1 MENVYFPSMD
11 MHDAPEPNNAGAAPQ
26 HSYNGADEQL
36 PSGNYFANSFANES
50 GEWDSILSEFS
61 TDTCIQDPGSFD
73 TSLLSTSPVTSA
85 SFRNTPDTVVS
96 NACVSLNGPR
106 EGVDNKIVAV
116 EPGIKDTAAEETSP
130 QRTTTLPLD
139 VAANGSHQPAID
151 SAPNFAAASGQATGM
166 AAGTI
171 VCSAATLGTC
181 PTEPSLVMTTS
192 PRHRVSR
199 LPPDIGADGQIR
211 YLEPHE
217 IPQPSKT
224 LHHTTR
230 TLAGDNVVLPPELE
244 KHMYYPPGQG
254 PSRQH
259 QQIPQQMQM
268 QQKQPQALQLQPLQ
282 HTTVPQQLQNPQQFQ
297 HFPQLQNRTAPR
309 TIANQQLYS
318 QSTHFTEQNAQHAQ
332 HPLHP
337 LHPQLPQLPQH
348 GDFPSCR
355 QNMTSPHHTQ
365 QQHHFQD
372 FQQFPNSSTF
382 QPEMYAPRS
391 APQQQ
396 QQLMVPDRSQ
406 AHMQTP
412 LVTQEPALELY
423 YTTDESQSNS
433 SRAEKPPRTN
443 SHEWLKNRDFR
454 SIWNLGDVYTNWLD
468 TSPNTVE
475 PHVKP
480 FLKKDIKL
488 GMSSQDATKA
498 AITDGFVRGAGWAIK
513 LFLMQIEKEM
523 RESGTMLGYRPH
535 KKVQKAELERS
546 IIDHI
551 VRTNPPS
558 IHGAQCA
565 NVIAWAYD
573 EFYPGVF
580 RQEGSSGAPRY
591 PKEIF
596 DAWQTLREKTS
607 PDQLRPVLFDTSTGL
622 TVMTDIQPSRPPV
635 AQVRAF
641 ATQTGQEPAIRIAQF
656 SVPESKYEHIA
667 VNSGESF
674 FTHPEVPATMAL
686 QQMKRAESMASRS
699 MNKPQGTRQP
709 PKTAEE
715 KKENRNRKADEKIRW
730 TLTGQS
736 RTIQHEQMTAVS
748 YQCSDG
754 EFRIL
759 EGQRLEEAQDRTLK
773 LRRKQQGP
781 RAIPEATG
789 TKAPI
794 TATDESHAVVPAGAE
809 DRSHEQA
816 APFSAYRIQ
825 KIQAV
830 AQRGS
835 INENHLANTG
845 EVKRKRVPDDDSVPG
860 GRKRARQEVKHG
872 LRESKTGKEML
883 FTPSVDISNNS

>member
-1 MENVYFPSMD
+1 MENVYFPSMNI
-11 MHDAPEPNNAGAAPQ
+11 HDASKPNDAGLGTQ

-36 PSGNYFANSFANES
+36 PSGNYFANSFANGN
-50 GEWDSILSEFS
+50 GEWDSILSEFA
-61 TDTCIQDPGSFD
+61 TDTCIQDPSTFD

-85 SFRNTPDTVVS
+85 SFRNSPDTVVS
-96 NACVSLNGPR
+96 NACVSLAGPR
-106 EGVDNKIVAV
+106 KGADNTILAI
-116 EPGIKDTAAEETSP
+116 EAGIEENAAAENSQ
-130 QRTTTLPLD
+130 QRAINLPRNLAAKGLD
-139 VAANGSHQPAID
+139 QQTIGP
-151 SAPNFAAASGQATGM
+151 APNFAAVPGQGTGM

-171 VCSAATLGTC
+171 VCSAATLGTR
-181 PTEPSLVMTTS
+181 PTEPSLVMNAS

-217 IPQPSKT
+217 MPQSSEIIQ
-224 LHHTTR
+224 HTTHH
-230 TLAGDNVVLPPELE
+230 LAEDDVVLPPELE

-254 PSRQH
+254 SSRQD
-259 QQIPQQMQM
+259 QQIPHQLQM
-268 QQKQPQALQLQPLQ
+268 QQKQTQTLQFQQSHNP
-282 HTTVPQQLQNPQQFQ
+282 TVPQELQNPQQFQ
-297 HFPQLQNRTAPR
+297 HFPQLQSRIAPR
-309 TIANQQLYS
+309 NIGNRQVYGQNIPFA
-318 QSTHFTEQNAQHAQ
+318 EQNDQYPQ
-332 HPLHP
+332 LS
-337 LHPQLPQLPQH
+337 QLPQLSQHSQH
-348 GDFPSCR
+348 GNFPLRR
-355 QNMTSPHHTQ
+355 QNMTNTHQTQ
-365 QQHHFQD
+365 QQQHFQH
-372 FQQFPNSSTF
+372 FQQFPNPSTF
-382 QPEMYAPRS
+382 QPGMHIPPA

-396 QQLMVPDRSQ
+396 QQLMVPDHSST
-406 AHMQTP
+406 HMQTP
-412 LVTQEPALELY
+412 LLAQESSFELY
-423 YTTDESQSNS
+423 YTADGSRTSS
-433 SRAEKPPRTN
+433 SRAEKPPSTN
-443 SHEWLKNRDFR
+443 SHEWLRNRDFR

-523 RESGTMLGYRPH
+523 RESGTMLGFRPH

-546 IIDHI
+546 VIDHI
-551 VRTNPPS
+551 VRTNSPS

-580 RQEGSSGAPRY
+580 RQEGSNGAPRY

-596 DAWQTLREKTS
+596 DAWETLREKTS

-635 AQVRAF
+635 AQVHAF

-656 SVPESKYEHIA
+656 SAPESKYEYTA

-699 MNKPQGTRQP
+699 SYKSQGTRQP

-759 EGQRLEEAQDRTLK
+759 EGQRLEEAQDRTFK
-773 LRRKQQGP
+773 LRRTQQGP
-781 RAIPEATG
+781 RDVPEAA
-789 TKAPI
+789 KVDMPFA
-794 TATDESHAVVPAGAE
+794 ATNEPHAAVPASAE
-809 DRSHEQA
+809 AISYEQTT
-816 APFSAYRIQ
+816 PFSVYKIQ
-825 KIQAV
+825 KTQTA
-830 AQRGS
+830 AQRG
-835 INENHLANTG
+835 ITNENPLPGTG
-845 EVKRKRVPDDDSVPG
+845 EVKRKRVPDDESVSG
-860 GRKRARQEVKHG
+860 GRKRARQGVKQG
-872 LRESKTGKEML
+872 LRESRTGKEML
-883 FTPSVDISNNS
+883 YTPSLDSPNNS